1 MVALNGEIRLD
12 ILKVALVTIL
22 EDAVGFAPFI
32 FEDQAGPRP
41 KKGNY
46 GTIKIIT
53 PFIMEGQDSETVAAA
68 GSSVVITTQGQRE
81 LTISAQIFRE
91 NALQKMALLQTK
103 IQSRHF
109 REKARFVASKRGQSF
124 SFIDAL
130 SIQDLSALLN
140 SNYEQRAQMDI
151 RIRVVSSLSENIET
165 IGQVGLDGSIKD
177 VANQIKGPGKL
188 IISDH

>member
-1 MVALNGEIRLD
+1 
-12 ILKVALVTIL
+12 
-22 EDAVGFAPFI
+22 
-32 FEDQAGPRP
+32 
-41 KKGNY
+41 
-46 GTIKIIT
+46 
-53 PFIMEGQDSETVAAA
+53 MEGQDSETVAAA